1 MEDTEEKMEDQKIR
15 VAKPEDAE
23 KLLEI
28 YAPYVTDT
36 AITFEYE
43 VPTEEEFR
51 GRIEHVLEK
60 YPYLVAE
67 ADGEIVG
74 YAYAGAFKE
83 RAAYDWAVETS
94 IYLRTDRK
102 KKGIGRKLYEA
113 LERAL
118 AMQNIL
124 NVNACITY
132 MEKEDEYVTKN
143 SAQFHEHMGYRLVG
157 KFRECGYKFERWY
170 DMIWM
175 EKHLGE
181 HTAHPG
187 SVKPFSAIKKQFEK
201 DL

>member
-1 MEDTEEKMEDQKIR
+1 MEDQKIR

-157 KFRECGYKFERWY
+157 EFRECGYKFERWY

-181 HTAHPG
+181 HAAHPG
-187 SVKPFSAIKKQFEK
+187 SVKSFSAIRKQFEK